1 MGACADPAHA
11 AVQAGLSQGSDERVE
26 AELAAA
32 NSGHHPA
39 GRRSAIASV
48 IASTA
53 TSMAERTTVAHDPFD
68 AGILDRAQVELASRA
83 RAFRLNASEP
93 LVDQVVTGRWT
104 RFAAGA
110 RDRGRHARTDPGLT
124 AARTTQGPVLRALAN
139 RRG

>member
-1 MGACADPAHA
+1 MQPFRPACRRARTNAWKRNWLPR
-11 AVQAGLSQGSDERVE
+11 SQGTT
-26 AELAAA
+26 
-32 NSGHHPA
+32 NPA

-53 TSMAERTTVAHDPFD
+53 TSMAERTTVAHDPVD

-93 LVDQVVTGRWT
+93 LVDQVVMGRWT